1 MRLKQL
7 VFPKD
12 NCCFMQNKNEARK
25 LGIMSTMQ
33 PQNPIEVTSR
43 YRTKKFSFVLPKM
56 QTGNID

>member
-12 NCCFMQNKNEARK
+12 NYCFMQSKNEARK

-33 PQNPIEVTSR
+33 QQNSIEVTS
-43 YRTKKFSFVLPKM
+43 
-56 QTGNID
+56 